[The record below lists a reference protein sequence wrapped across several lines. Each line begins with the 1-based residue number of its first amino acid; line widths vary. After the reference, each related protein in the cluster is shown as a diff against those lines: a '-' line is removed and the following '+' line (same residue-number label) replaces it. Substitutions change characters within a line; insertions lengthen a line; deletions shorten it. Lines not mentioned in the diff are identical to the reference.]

1 MQMIKTKIGSN
12 LSSIKKSIAFS
23 IKSSIIIIKIS
34 IFNIE
39 NVFYCKKEKKYGE
52 F

>member
-1 MQMIKTKIGSN
+1 MNEKFKIKS

-23 IKSSIIIIKIS
+23 IKSSIIILKKS
-34 IFNIE
+34 IFIIE
-39 NVFYCKKEKKYGE
+39 NDFYCKKEKGYGE